1 MEKQLRLSDW
11 LPTTNKEVKLRG
23 WEELDVIL
31 FSGDAYVDH
40 PSFGPAVIG
49 RILESYG
56 LKVAIVA
63 QPSVHDNLQDFE
75 KMGKPRLFFAV
86 TAGVMDSM
94 VSNYTASKRQRD
106 KDAYTPNGDKG
117 FRPDYA
123 SEVYSKILK
132 DKFPDVPVLIG
143 GIEASLRR
151 VTHYDYWSD
160 QLKAN
165 ILSESK
171 ADMLVYGMGE
181 QPLREIVKQLQDGTP
196 FSELK
201 TIAQTAYLQDKDL
214 AIPEK
219 DPWESKWIASHEA
232 CLKSK
237 KVFASNFKTIEQES
251 NKIYGNRLLQ
261 NVGNKTLVINPPY
274 PTMTEKEIDGSFDL
288 PYTRL
293 PHPKY
298 NKRGA
303 IPAFEMIKFSIN
315 IHRGCFGG
323 CSFCTISAH
332 QGKFI
337 ASRSKESILKEV
349 DKVAN
354 MPDFKGYLS
363 DIGGPSANMYK
374 MKGKIQ
380 SICDKCVAPSCINPV
395 ICSNLDT
402 SHAPL
407 TEIYQAV
414 DKHPKIKK
422 SFIGSGIRYDML
434 VPEFNKN
441 ADPKELRQYTEE
453 VLTHHVSG
461 RLKVAP
467 EHTSDPV
474 LKLMRKPS
482 FSNFHQ
488 FKAIFDKINIRKKL
502 NLQLIP
508 YFISSHPAS
517 ELEDMAN
524 LAAETKEMGF
534 KLEQVQGFT
543 PTPMT
548 VATVIYYSGY
558 HPYTLKKTY
567 TPRTKK
573 EKDEQ
578 HRFFFWYKK
587 ENADWIKN
595 TLRKVGRSDL
605 LQRLMPESGYSKK
618 GKHPKVKNTF
628 DDTIDEIPTTRGGR
642 GKKTKGGKKF
652 ERVEIRNSR
661 NKPVEEVRNARG
673 KRVKVKST
681 GKNFERVDTRNSK
694 NKRTKEEEEKKTPRN
709 NNRKR
714 ARNTSSK
721 TRR

>member
-1 MEKQLRLSDW
+1 MQNLRLSNW
-11 LPTTNKEVKLRG
+11 LPTTNKEVKLRDWG
-23 WEELDVIL
+23 SLDVIL

-49 RILESYG
+49 RLLESFG
-56 LKVAIVA
+56 LKIAIVP
-63 QPSVHDNLQDFE
+63 QPSVTDSLQDFT
-75 KMGKPRLFFAV
+75 KLGKPNLFFAV

-94 VSNYTASKRQRD
+94 VSNYTASKRKRD

-123 SEVYSKILK
+123 TVVYSKILK
-132 DKFPDVPVLIG
+132 EKFPDTPVIIG

-160 QLKAN
+160 CLKPN
-165 ILSESK
+165 ILSDSN
-171 ADMLVYGMGE
+171 ADLLVYGMGE
-181 QPLREIVKQLQDGTP
+181 QPLKEIVHLLQKGLP
-196 FSELK
+196 FSSLT
-201 TIAQTAYLQDKDL
+201 TIKQTAYLKNKTDNLQKNKHWNDVNL
-214 AIPEK
+214 NA
-219 DPWESKWIASHEA
+219 HEI
-232 CLKSK
+232 CLKNK
-237 KVFASNFKTIEQES
+237 KLFAANFKIIEQES
-251 NKIYGNRLLQ
+251 NKTFGSRISQ
-261 NVGNKTLVINPPY
+261 DIDDKTLIINPPFA
-274 PTMTEKEIDGSFDL
+274 TMTEKEIDASFDL

-298 NKRGA
+298 NKRGP

-337 ASRSKESILKEV
+337 ASRSQKSILEEV

-380 SICDKCVAPSCINPV
+380 SICDKCIAPSCIDPV

-402 SHAPL
+402 SHKPL
-407 TEIYQAV
+407 TEIYKAV

-434 VPEFNKN
+434 VPEFNKK
-441 ADPKELRQYTEE
+441 ADLKELEEYTEE
-453 VLTHHVSG
+453 VMTKHVSG

-467 EHTSDPV
+467 EHTSSPV

-482 FSNFHQ
+482 FKYFHL
-488 FKAIFDKINIRKKL
+488 FKKRFDKINKRRQL

-524 LAAETKEMGF
+524 LASETKDMGF
-534 KLEQVQGFT
+534 QLEQVQGFT

-558 HPYTLKKTY
+558 HPYTLKKVY
-567 TPRTKK
+567 TPKSKQDR
-573 EKDEQ
+573 ENQ

-587 ENADWIKN
+587 DNQNWIRNTLSKLRRDDLLEKLLPSRSKKHQKN
-595 TLRKVGRSDL
+595 TKEFVSILPKNKKHKRHKKLSL
-605 LQRLMPESGYSKK
+605 PSEFPK
-618 GKHPKVKNTF
+618 GKRRK
-628 DDTIDEIPTTRGGR
+628 
-642 GKKTKGGKKF
+642 
-652 ERVEIRNSR
+652 
-661 NKPVEEVRNARG
+661 
-673 KRVKVKST
+673 
-681 GKNFERVDTRNSK
+681 
-694 NKRTKEEEEKKTPRN
+694 
-709 NNRKR
+709 NRK
-714 ARNTSSK
+714 K
-721 TRR
+721 RR

>member
-1 MEKQLRLSDW
+1 MMNKLSDW
-11 LPTTNKEVKLRG
+11 LPTTNKEVKLRK

-56 LKVAIVA
+56 LRVAIVP
-63 QPSVHDNLQDFE
+63 QPSVNDNLQDFE
-75 KMGKPRLFFAV
+75 KLGKPRLFFAA
-86 TAGVMDSM
+86 TGGCMDPM
-94 VSNYTASKRQRD
+94 VSNYTASKRSRD

-123 SEVYSKILK
+123 TSVYSKILK
-132 DKFPDVPVLIG
+132 EKYPDVPVLIG

-160 QLKAN
+160 KLLPT
-165 ILSESK
+165 ILETSK

-181 QPLREIVKQLQDGTP
+181 QPLREIVELLQKGVP
-196 FSELK
+196 FSSLK
-201 TIAQTAYLQDKDL
+201 NIKQTAVLIDKDEK
-214 AIPEK
+214 IPVIK
-219 DPWESKWIASHEA
+219 DWDDLTINSHEA
-232 CLKSK
+232 CLGDK
-237 KVFASNFKTIEQES
+237 KTFASNFKVIEQES
-251 NKIYGNRLLQ
+251 NKLKARRIFQG
-261 NVGNKTLVINPPY
+261 VGEKTLVINPPF
-274 PTMTEKEIDGSFDL
+274 PTMTEDEIDASFEL

-298 NKRGA
+298 NKRGP
-303 IPAFEMIKFSIN
+303 IPAYEMIKFSIN

-337 ASRSKESILKEV
+337 ASRSQESILKEV
-349 DKVAN
+349 DTVAN

-374 MKGKIQ
+374 MKGKVQ
-380 SICDKCVAPSCINPV
+380 SICDKCVAPSCISPV

-402 SHAPL
+402 SHKPL
-407 TEIYQAV
+407 TKLYQAV
-414 DKHPKIKK
+414 DSHPKIKK
-422 SFIGSGIRYDML
+422 SFIGSGIRHDML

-441 ADPKELRQYTEE
+441 ADPKELDAYTEE
-453 VLTHHVSG
+453 VMTKHVSG

-482 FSNFHQ
+482 FKYFHM
-488 FKAIFDKINIRKKL
+488 FKERFDKINIKKKL

-517 ELEDMAN
+517 EVEDMAN
-524 LAAETKEMGF
+524 LAAETKELGF
-534 KLEQVQGFT
+534 QLEQVQGFT

-558 HPYTLKKTY
+558 HPYTLKPTKT
-567 TPRTKK
+567 PKTKK
-573 EKDEQ
+573 EREDQ

-587 ENADWIKN
+587 ENRDWIRN
-595 TLRKVGRSDL
+595 TLTKVGRKDL
-605 LQRLMPESGYSKK
+605 LKVLLPENNSWR
-618 GKHPKVKNTF
+618 KNKAEKAKDTF
-628 DDTIDEIPTTRGGR
+628 DETIT
-642 GKKTKGGKKF
+642 
-652 ERVEIRNSR
+652 
-661 NKPVEEVRNARG
+661 
-673 KRVKVKST
+673 
-681 GKNFERVDTRNSK
+681 
-694 NKRTKEEEEKKTPRN
+694 EKKSPRKQN
-709 NNRKR
+709 KYKNRRKKR
-714 ARNTSSK
+714 
-721 TRR
+721 